1 MQAEIGYGKQK
12 IGITIPNSKQCK
24 IFEPKRVEKMTD
36 FGSKF
41 KQSLLYPFSS
51 KPINE
56 LVEPSKKFVIVVDD
70 ISRPIPTQEI
80 LVPLLDV
87 LVANKIPLSNVQ
99 VIVATGVHRP
109 LHDDELNFILGRYA
123 KLISIENHNPDD
135 LSNLISIGKTSIG
148 NEIKINR
155 KFIETDLKI
164 IIGDIEFHQFCGYG
178 GGAKSIFP
186 GLADRKSIE
195 RNHSRFTLKGADKGE
210 WKNNPVR
217 QEIEE
222 LYEMTSNVFLIN
234 VILNE
239 KNEIIKIF
247 SGDLR
252 KAYLEGLRTIDGLF
266 KATTHQPFDLI
277 LSSPGGYPR
286 DIDLYQSQKA
296 LQSAAKIGKKNGK
309 IVIIAECSDGFGSDI
324 FNRTVKNANSLV
336 EIIDNAQKE
345 FVLGA
350 HKAFQL
356 ARDILDSDVYIY
368 SSISPKEI
376 AYSFLKPITMEGI
389 HKLIETSQSIAVLPY
404 ASTMHVS
411 IVNDQNDS

>member
-1 MQAEIGYGKQK
+1 MQVDIGYGKQK
-12 IGITIPNSKQCK
+12 LGITIPNFKQCK
-24 IFEPKRVEKMTD
+24 IFEPIWAEKMTNFD
-36 FGSKF
+36 SKF
-41 KQSLLYPFSS
+41 KQSLLYPISS
-51 KPINE
+51 KPITE
-56 LVEPSKKFVIVVDD
+56 LLESSKKIVIVVDD

-80 LVPLLDV
+80 LVPLLD
-87 LVANKIPLSNVQ
+87 LFFANKIPLCNVQ

-109 LHDDELNFILGRYA
+109 LHDDELNLILGRYA
-123 KLISIENHNPDD
+123 KTISIESHNPDD
-135 LSNLISIGKTSIG
+135 LANLISIGHTSFG
-148 NEIKINR
+148 NEIKLNK
-155 KFIETDLKI
+155 KFVEADLKV

-195 RNHSRFTLKGADKGE
+195 RNHSRFMLKGAEKGE

-222 LYEMTSNVFLIN
+222 LYNMTSNVFLIN
-234 VILNE
+234 VILND

-252 KAYLEGLRTIDGLF
+252 KAYLEGLKTIDGLF
-266 KATTHQPFDLI
+266 KATTDKPFDLI

-296 LQSAAKIGKKNGK
+296 LQAAAKIGKKNGK
-309 IVIIAECSDGFGSDI
+309 IVIIAECSDGFGSDL

-336 EIIDNAQKE
+336 EIIDQAQKK

-350 HKAFQL
+350 HKAFQF
-356 ARDILDSDVYIY
+356 ARDMLGSDVYLY
-368 SSISPKEI
+368 SSISSKEI

-389 HKLIETSQSIAVLPY
+389 QKLVETSQSIAVLPY

-411 IVNDQNDS
+411 LVNDQNDS